1 MPETG
6 VYLSERD
13 QDKCPLMHVAV
24 RDGKIGSVDHE
35 FPDRY
40 DVDIDL
46 TRSPFKIFC
55 ASKQYLNIFYGH
67 EHFFRRELGFCAYA
81 HIEESGLICQSPWE
95 SLPYPA
101 SGCNTAVT
109 FH

>member
-1 MPETG
+1 
-6 VYLSERD
+6 
-13 QDKCPLMHVAV
+13 MHVAV

-101 SGCNTAVT
+101 SGCNAKASPFKLFLCFCQHQEPVAGV
-109 FH
+109 